1 MYPFSRSWLQG
12 RSLLSQVTGNPLDV
26 LCGII
31 HTIFS
36 IVQRIVMDPLSAV
49 LALLKPRN
57 YLSAGFEAGGDW
69 AIQFPDHRNGI
80 KTGAVA
86 TGQCWLVVEGEGAP
100 VQLFAGDCFL
110 LPRGRAFRLASDLAL
125 QPVEAG
131 EVFGGLPKGGVACL
145 NGGGA
150 FSMVSNRFGLTGDY
164 AGFLQRLLPPVVLVR
179 AAQDQGM
186 LETMIQQMLGE
197 LRDRRPGADLIIE
210 HLAQMMLVQALRLY
224 LTHGAGGAGWLFAL
238 ADRQISPAL
247 NAVHAEPG
255 QRWTVESLANLC
267 GMSRS
272 SFAARFRVLVGA
284 APMEYLTRWRMA
296 VAGDR
301 LRASDEPIAV
311 IALTLGYESEAAFST
326 AFKRVMGSAPRQYA
340 RLGVGICVE
349 GESRNHAQRL
359 AA

>member
-1 MYPFSRSWLQG
+1 M
-12 RSLLSQVTGNPLDV
+12 PLDV
-26 LCGII
+26 LCGIV

-57 YLSAGFEAGGDW
+57 YLSAGFDAGGDW

-100 VQLFAGDCFL
+100 VQLLAGDCFL

-125 QPVEAG
+125 QPVGAEQ
-131 EVFGGLPKGGVACL
+131 VFGGLPKGGVACL
-145 NGGGA
+145 NGGGE
-150 FSMVSNRFGLTGDY
+150 FSIVSNRFGLTSDY
-164 AGFLQRLLPPVVLVR
+164 AEFLQRLLPPVVLVR

-186 LETMIQQMLGE
+186 LRTAIGQMLAE
-197 LRDRRPGADLIIE
+197 LRDRQPGTDLIVDQ
-210 HLAQMMLVQALRLY
+210 LAHMMLVQALRLY
-224 LTHGAGGAGWLFAL
+224 LTQGAWGAGWLFAL

-255 QRWTVESLANLC
+255 QRCTVESLANLC

-272 SFAARFRVLVGA
+272 SFAARFKVLVGA

-301 LRASDEPIAV
+301 LRASDEPV
-311 IALTLGYESEAAFST
+311 SGIALTLGYESEAAFST
-326 AFKRVMGSAPRQYA
+326 AFKRVMGCAPRQYA
-340 RLGVGICVE
+340 RLAVGIGIE
-349 GESRNHAQRL
+349 GEPRIDAQKL